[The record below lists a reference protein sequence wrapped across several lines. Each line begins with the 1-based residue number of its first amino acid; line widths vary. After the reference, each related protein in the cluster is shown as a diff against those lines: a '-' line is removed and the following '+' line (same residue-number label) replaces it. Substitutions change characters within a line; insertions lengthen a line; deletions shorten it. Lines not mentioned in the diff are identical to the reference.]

1 MLEYLVP
8 IGVWD
13 LTKNLKS
20 IWKLCL
26 ISFFLFLGI
35 HSFHLV
41 NTSFL
46 RIIKALSFD
55 LDGISKVTFTTG
67 LTKKIPFIISAK
79 NLKVILCSVTKGKWN
94 PCDWKYII
102 CLFKFWHQRDVIL
115 QFCLSRTLHIFQLN
129 IFILKESSKRY
140 LFFSYLSTF
149 FVLYGYRSCQELSFN
164 HILKETLFPID
175 LLIIKKT
182 RNRFD
187 QRLFELCH
195 WNVKAILLCVRNLEL
210 AKCNTL

>member
-1 MLEYLVP
+1 MQFWFIRHNKILNACASLLIGTIGTKVIIYWNISKNLIKYWQWTLISFFMLEYLVP

-46 RIIKALSFD
+46 RSIKALSFD
-55 LDGISKVTFTTG
+55 LDGIYKVTFTTG

-102 CLFKFWHQRDVIL
+102 CLFKFWHERDVIL
-115 QFCLSRTLHIFQLN
+115 QFCLSRTLHIFQFN

-140 LFFSYLSTF
+140 LFLSYLSTF
-149 FVLYGYRSCQELSFN
+149 FE
-164 HILKETLFPID
+164 K
-175 LLIIKKT
+175 
-182 RNRFD
+182 
-187 QRLFELCH
+187 
-195 WNVKAILLCVRNLEL
+195 
-210 AKCNTL
+210 